1 MPSDDTTENATE
13 PAWVGE
19 VLDFW
24 FGEIGAG
31 RWFVKDA
38 EFDGLVRDRF
48 LALYERIVSGELQ
61 GFVTPRAML
70 AAVIVLDQFPRN
82 MFRDSAR
89 AFAGDPMARHLARE
103 AIEKGF
109 DQGLAGAERF
119 FLYLPFEHSEDRSD
133 QALSCE
139 LIGSIGNSDWTKYAQ
154 AHKEIIDRFGRFP
167 HRNAVLGRTST
178 RAELEL
184 LKDPMGSF

>member
-1 MPSDDTTENATE
+1 
-13 PAWVGE
+13 
-19 VLDFW
+19 
-24 FGEIGAG
+24 
-31 RWFVKDA
+31 
-38 EFDGLVRDRF
+38 
-48 LALYERIVSGELQ
+48 VSGQLQ
-61 GFVTPRAML
+61 GFGTRRAIL

-103 AIEKGF
+103 AVQRGF
-109 DQGLAGAERF
+109 DAGLADEQRLF
-119 FLYLPFEHSEDRSD
+119 MYLPFEHSEDRED

-139 LIGSIGNSDWTKYAQ
+139 LIGNIGNDYWTKYAQ

-184 LKDPMGSF
+184 LKDPMRSF